1 MSALLMI
8 KLSLT
13 VGSGREA
20 ALRVVV
26 KPLECT
32 GCSLCELACGFHWD
46 EAFSTISSSIM
57 LYRAEEKK
65 DYMGV
70 IVKTEEDL
78 FLGKPEGPE
87 AVKLGELQQRSGSGG
102 GGASAKPILI
112 REACDLCE
120 STVLE
125 PQCVAICPQN
135 ALYLE

>member
-1 MSALLMI
+1 M
-8 KLSLT
+8 
-13 VGSGREA
+13 
-20 ALRVVV
+20 RVKV

-32 GCSLCELACGFHWD
+32 GCSLCELVCAFHWD
-46 EAFSTISSSIM
+46 EALSLISSSIM

-78 FLGKPEGPE
+78 FLGRPEG
-87 AVKLGELQQRSGSGG
+87 ATVRKLGELQKGGAG

-120 STVLE
+120 SAGVE
-125 PQCVAICPQN
+125 PQCVPVCPHD

>member
-1 MSALLMI
+1 M
-8 KLSLT
+8 
-13 VGSGREA
+13 
-20 ALRVVV
+20 RVKVR
-26 KPLECT
+26 PLECT
-32 GCSLCELACGFHWD
+32 GCSLCEMVCGYQRD
-46 EAFSTISSSIM
+46 EAFSLISSSIM

-78 FLGKPEGPE
+78 FIGRPEGAE
-87 AVKLGELQQRSGSGG
+87 SVRLGELQQRAGGG

-120 STVLE
+120 SAGLE
-125 PQCVAICPQN
+125 PQCVAVCPRG

>member
-1 MSALLMI
+1 M
-8 KLSLT
+8 
-13 VGSGREA
+13 
-20 ALRVVV
+20 RVKV

-32 GCSLCELACGFHWD
+32 GCALCELACGYHWD
-46 EAFSTISSSIM
+46 EAFSLISSSIM

-65 DYMGV
+65 GYMGI

-87 AVKLGELQQRSGSGG
+87 AVKLGELQKSGA

-120 STVLE
+120 SAGLE

-135 ALYLE
+135 TLYLE

>member
-1 MSALLMI
+1 M
-8 KLSLT
+8 
-13 VGSGREA
+13 
-20 ALRVVV
+20 RVKV

-32 GCSLCELACGFHWD
+32 GCALCEVACSFHWD
-46 EAFSTISSSIM
+46 EAFSLISSSVM

-70 IVKTEEDL
+70 IIKTEEDL
-78 FLGKPEGPE
+78 FLGRPEGAG
-87 AVKLGELQQRSGSGG
+87 AVKLGELQKQSKA

-120 STVLE
+120 SAGTG
-125 PQCVAICPQN
+125 PQCVEVCPHD

>member
-1 MSALLMI
+1 M
-8 KLSLT
+8 
-13 VGSGREA
+13 
-20 ALRVVV
+20 RVKV

-32 GCSLCELACGFHWD
+32 GCALCELACGYHWD
-46 EAFSTISSSIM
+46 EAFSLISSSIM

-65 DYMGV
+65 GYMGI
-70 IVKTEEDL
+70 IVKTGQDL
-78 FLGKPEGPE
+78 FLGKPEGAE
-87 AVKLGELQQRSGSGG
+87 AVKLGELQKSGA

-120 STVLE
+120 SAGLE

>member
-1 MSALLMI
+1 M
-8 KLSLT
+8 
-13 VGSGREA
+13 
-20 ALRVVV
+20 RVKV

-32 GCSLCELACGFHWD
+32 GCALCELACSFHWD
-46 EAFSTISSSIM
+46 EAFSLISSSVL

-78 FLGKPEGPE
+78 FLGRPEG
-87 AVKLGELQQRSGSGG
+87 AVEMKLGEIQKQGAG

-112 REACDLCE
+112 RQACDLCE
-120 STVLE
+120 SAGIE
-125 PQCVAICPQN
+125 PQCVEICPHG

>member
-1 MSALLMI
+1 M
-8 KLSLT
+8 
-13 VGSGREA
+13 
-20 ALRVVV
+20 RVKVR
-26 KPLECT
+26 PLECT
-32 GCSLCELACGFHWD
+32 GCALCEMVCGYHWD
-46 EAFSTISSSIM
+46 EAFSLISSSIM

-78 FLGKPEGPE
+78 FIGRPEGAE
-87 AVKLGELQQRSGSGG
+87 AVRLGELQQRVGAGG

-120 STVLE
+120 SAGLE
-125 PQCVAICPQN
+125 PQCVAACARG

>member
-1 MSALLMI
+1 MRI
-8 KLSLT
+8 K
-13 VGSGREA
+13 
-20 ALRVVV
+20 V

-32 GCSLCELACGFHWD
+32 GCALCELACGFHWD
-46 EAFSTISSSIM
+46 EAFSLISSSIL

-78 FLGKPEGPE
+78 FLGRPEGT
-87 AVKLGELQQRSGSGG
+87 AVMKVGEIQKQGAG

-112 REACDLCE
+112 RQACDLCE
-120 STVLE
+120 SAGAD
-125 PQCVAICPQN
+125 PQCVEICPRD